1 MKNKNPCER
10 RFFVLCART
19 FSAERCLFRP
29 ATRARIN
36 IKGKCVSSS
45 SSTSNT
51 TFSSSSSTL
60 FSPLPLLPTS
70 SPFRSH
76 PLPPPLSLPLS
87 PSRSLSLSF
96 SLSLFFPY
104 LPVASLSFYFFSF
117 SFLFFSFLFL
127 FFRVFFKI
135 FFLSQKGNRY
145 LSDSFTSSR
154 ATTICLPLSFMRKF
168 FILVQL
174 YLYHFFSY
182 FFFLKSF
189 TLLRI
194 LSLVHTLR
202 FYQKYY
208 SSLNKI
214 LSILS
219 IYINFVQLRSNVLI

>member
-1 MKNKNPCER
+1 MFEVEEDEETHLPLIFILARVAGLNKH
-10 RFFVLCART
+10 L
-19 FSAERCLFRP
+19 SAENVLAQSTKNLRSQGFLFF
-29 ATRARIN
+29 TLL
-36 IKGKCVSSS
+36 S
-45 SSTSNT
+45 
-51 TFSSSSSTL
+51 FSPTL
-60 FSPLPLLPTS
+60 FLL
-70 SPFRSH
+70 
-76 PLPPPLSLPLS
+76 

-194 LSLVHTLR
+194 LSLVHTLH